1 MRCHG
6 MAKKGSRAPSP
17 GGVQAVTSQTEL
29 LVVTKLPGQGR
40 SHGSV
45 GTELF
50 GGARQEFDGQVLV
63 KESTVCWG
71 VLWVVGARESNT
83 SDMGEVWGGAELQ
96 KKSPKSVRT
105 ARAPPETWEIRMG

>member
-1 MRCHG
+1 
-6 MAKKGSRAPSP
+6 MAKKGSRVPCP
-17 GGVQAVTSQTEL
+17 GGVRAVTSQMEL
-29 LVVTKLPGQGR
+29 LVVTKLPGLGR

-50 GGARQEFDGQVLV
+50 GGARQEFDGRVLV

-71 VLWVVGARESNT
+71 VLWVVRARESNT

-96 KKSPKSVRT
+96 KESPKSIRT
-105 ARAPPETWEIRMG
+105 ARAPETWEIRTG